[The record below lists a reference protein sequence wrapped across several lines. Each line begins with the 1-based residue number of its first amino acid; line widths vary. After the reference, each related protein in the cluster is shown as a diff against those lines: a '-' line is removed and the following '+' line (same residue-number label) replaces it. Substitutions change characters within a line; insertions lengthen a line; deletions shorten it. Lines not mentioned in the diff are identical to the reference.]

1 MESLTQVTFSMCDRL
16 ESYNCPNSVER
27 LEISFCNSMTLLTFS
42 AVQENPSPLTK
53 SIVGDCDNVQLQPKT
68 IPAKDLS
75 LSRLTFLAISYC
87 KNLTSFS
94 HKHFQSLTSLE
105 ELEIH
110 DCPNTDS
117 FPCGVWPP
125 NLRKL
130 MIGMLNK
137 PMSEWGPQSFPT
149 SLVELFLFGKNSGVV
164 SFAVADD
171 LRNTPSSSSFLLP
184 PSLVSLSLDGFTDV
198 ESFSEVL
205 QHLPC
210 LERLYIM
217 SCPKITDLK
226 ETSDPSNLTISVF

>member
-1 MESLTQVTFSMCDRL
+1 MESLTKVTFSMCDRL
-16 ESYNCPNSVER
+16 KSYNFPNSIDR

-53 SIVGDCDNVQLQPKT
+53 SIVGDCDNVQLQSKP

-87 KNLTSFS
+87 KNLMSFS

-105 ELEIH
+105 ELEID
-110 DCPNTDS
+110 DCPNTDDS

-184 PSLVSLSLDGFTDV
+184 PSVVSLSLGGLQMWNHFQRSYHT
-198 ESFSEVL
+198 SPALKHLLFS
-205 QHLPC
+205 QAR
-210 LERLYIM
+210 RL
-217 SCPKITDLK
+217 KILRKLRTHQ
-226 ETSDPSNLTISVF
+226 I